1 MDQGD
6 IDICVESE
14 SDGILISNDDY
25 ILLEKIKKNATKES
39 DVLIKRNREGRLSVY
54 LDKLKRIG

>member
-1 MDQGD
+1 MDLGE
-6 IDICVESE
+6 IDYCVKSE